1 MKEKYTDTVQNR
13 FTAYLVAAVT
23 NQRLHYM
30 ERKKF
35 LKEMEAVQ
43 PDILEKK
50 YHDFDEQ
57 YHGYI
62 GEQTAFIMEDWE
74 RFEDLMVML
83 ESEKLFKAVNR
94 LKEYERKLLFAR
106 IFGELTFAELGKK
119 FGMKPKQAEM
129 AYFYIIRKLRKGLE
143 VKKNEF

>member
-23 NQRLHYM
+23 NQRIHYM

-94 LKEYERKLLFAR
+94 LKEYERKLLLPEFLESLHLQSLKEVRHEAKAGR
-106 IFGELTFAELGKK
+106 DGILLHHQKIEKRTGGKK
-119 FGMKPKQAEM
+119 E
-129 AYFYIIRKLRKGLE
+129 
-143 VKKNEF
+143 

>member
-1 MKEKYTDTVQNR
+1 MALT
-13 FTAYLVAAVT
+13 
-23 NQRLHYM
+23 
-30 ERKKF
+30 
-35 LKEMEAVQ
+35 
-43 PDILEKK
+43 
-50 YHDFDEQ
+50 
-57 YHGYI
+57 
-62 GEQTAFIMEDWE
+62 
-74 RFEDLMVML
+74 ML